1 MRDWIAG
8 AMTVLGTLLVLSG
21 AAIIILRA
29 WGAGGLRPQP
39 AGTDAPA
46 PATAPA
52 ENIGSTSYTADAG
65 FPAPATAA
73 APAATA
79 QVGERGSFAERGAAS
94 LLRLGGP
101 DRLIAWGIL
110 LLLLASIAAGAIGFE
125 FGARAAA
132 R

>member
-29 WGAGGLRPQP
+29 WSGAKP
-39 AGTDAPA
+39 AVA
-46 PATAPA
+46 
-52 ENIGSTSYTADAG
+52 ADA
-65 FPAPATAA
+65 TDTELV
-73 APAATA
+73 PAATVETP
-79 QVGERGSFAERGAAS
+79 QERGARS
-94 LLRLGGP
+94 LIRLAPP

-110 LLLLASIAAGAIGFE
+110 LLVLAAIAAGAIGFQL
-125 FGARAAA
+125 GASATA

>member
-29 WGAGGLRPQP
+29 WSGAKPAVAGDATDTELVPGAAVESPAVLTPQ
-39 AGTDAPA
+39 
-46 PATAPA
+46 
-52 ENIGSTSYTADAG
+52 
-65 FPAPATAA
+65 
-73 APAATA
+73 
-79 QVGERGSFAERGAAS
+79 ERGARS
-94 LLRLGGP
+94 LLRLAPP

-110 LLLLASIAAGAIGFE
+110 LLVLAAIAAGAIGFE
-125 FGARAAA
+125 LGASAAA